1 MANLPNMN
9 AEEINIF
16 SQIANSEADGPVL
29 MINLNKY
36 VPEAD
41 YPKGKLYKDY
51 MEVLD
56 TLRAQVG
63 ARILWRTQ
71 VLGRVVGT
79 QDIDEAIGIWYPN
92 HQAFLDLMTAPA
104 SSENMRLRSLA
115 VKHADLHRCAP
126 EEPNMNW

>member
-1 MANLPNMN
+1 MN

-92 HQAFLDLMTAPA
+92 HQAFLDLVTAPA

>member
-1 MANLPNMN
+1 MN

-79 QDIDEAIGIWYPN
+79 QISMK
-92 HQAFLDLMTAPA
+92 Q
-104 SSENMRLRSLA
+104 
-115 VKHADLHRCAP
+115 
-126 EEPNMNW
+126 